1 MPCVPALTGNC
12 FKHQALELGL
22 GVTETFEHS
31 KMIPLLL
38 CPVETMAPFAN
49 KVMKM
54 ETPGDR
60 PADSL
65 MLDHHRLSRVGRYV
79 DSESG
84 SIIKLNQKRQNTGE
98 CQIPKNA
105 FEL

>member
-1 MPCVPALTGNC
+1 MPCVTALTGNC
-12 FKHQALELGL
+12 FKHQALGLGL

-31 KMIPLLL
+31 KMTPLLL

-65 MLDHHRLSRVGRYV
+65 LTGHHRLSRVGRYV

-84 SIIKLNQKRQNTGE
+84 STVQLKQKRPNTGE
-98 CQIPKNA
+98 WQIPKNA